1 MDHISRA
8 LERAQA
14 ERGNV
19 RDWVLPEGSDPQ
31 IGQDPIAAAAA
42 VRSVDLSAEYLRQH
56 HVLWGRGLGLEDPTM
71 SDQYRLLRTR
81 VVQRM
86 RQQGWRSVGIT
97 SPGPRAGKS
106 LTALNLAISM
116 ARDDAHSVVLVD
128 ADLRRPSITAMLG
141 IDEGIG
147 LIDYLVKDLSLDE
160 VLLHPNIENLTIM
173 PGRTDESGAA
183 VPELLTSTK
192 MNELIDR
199 LHHGSRSS
207 LVVVDLPPILVGD
220 DVVAIAPLL
229 DCLLVVVEERKT
241 EIGDL
246 RRAAE
251 LIKDFNLLGT
261 VLNKSSERPSQNAGY
276 YYYGTANE
284 T

>member
-1 MDHISRA
+1 MDHISKA

-14 ERGNV
+14 ERGSV
-19 RDWVLPEGSDPQ
+19 RNWVMPAGRDS
-31 IGQDPIAAAAA
+31 QDPIAASVPV
-42 VRSVDLSAEYLRQH
+42 VRRVDLSADHLRER

-128 ADLRRPSITAMLG
+128 ADLRRPSIAEMLG
-141 IDEGIG
+141 IDEGIS
-147 LIDYLVKDLSLDE
+147 LIDYLVKDLALDD
-160 VLLHPNIENLTIM
+160 VLIHPNIENLTIL

-192 MNELIDR
+192 MSELIDR
-199 LHHGSRSS
+199 LHHDSRSS

-241 EIGDL
+241 EIEDL
-246 RRAAE
+246 RQAAE

-261 VLNKSSERPSQNAGY
+261 VLNKSALKPTLNAGY

>member
-1 MDHISRA
+1 MDHISKA

-19 RDWVLPEGSDPQ
+19 RNWVLPGGSDAPF
-31 IGQDPIAAAAA
+31 PTAPKPPT
-42 VRSVDLSAEYLRQH
+42 VRSVDLSAEHLRER

-86 RQQGWRSVGIT
+86 RQQGWRSVGVT

-116 ARDDAHSVVLVD
+116 ARDDTCNVVLVD
-128 ADLRRPSITAMLG
+128 ADLRRPSIAEMLG
-141 IDEGIG
+141 VDEGVS

-160 VLLHPNIENLTIM
+160 VLVHPNIENLTIV
-173 PGRTDESGAA
+173 PGRADESGAA
-183 VPELLTSTK
+183 VSELLTSTK
-192 MNELIDR
+192 MSELIER
-199 LHHGSRSS
+199 LHHDSRSS

-229 DCLLVVVEERKT
+229 DCLLVIVEERKT
-241 EIGDL
+241 EVEDL
-246 RRAAE
+246 RQAAE
-251 LIKDFNLLGT
+251 LIKEFNLLGT
-261 VLNKSSERPSQNAGY
+261 VLNKSAQKPTLNAGY